1 MALTQK
7 RFVFERNGHDK
18 KFFQSWGLLPV
29 PFYDRGDIK
38 ILGVLREAR
47 APGFFFILTSLLP
60 PQNLRSPML
69 SVIKHSLFLS
79 IRDYGISRIFF
90 STKKSYIQ
98 VYHDRITRAA
108 HQKMTT
114 IHIIFQKKN

>member
-18 KFFQSWGLLPV
+18 KFFQSWGLPPV
-29 PFYDRGDIK
+29 PFYDRGDIE
-38 ILGVLREAR
+38 ISGVLRETR
-47 APGFFFILTSLLP
+47 APGFFHSHVATTPTEFTEPYVVRHQTLVIP
-60 PQNLRSPML
+60 VHPGLRDFQD
-69 SVIKHSLFLS
+69 I
-79 IRDYGISRIFF
+79 F

-114 IHIIFQKKN
+114 IRIIFERKN